1 MRTRLT
7 FASWLSWAVLAA
19 GTVSAT
25 APVTALAQ
33 ASSAMAAQTT
43 SERGVSIKVTPK
55 SLGSRNG
62 RWEFSIVLDTH
73 SADLSDDLTQNA
85 SLTTADGRTFKP
97 VRWTG
102 SAPGGHHRQGV
113 LTFEVPAP
121 PPTALELRIV
131 RAGEAAP
138 RTFRWKL

>member
-33 ASSAMAAQTT
+33 ANSAMATQTT